1 MPREKSLPWAREAD
15 NRSRM
20 HVLQG
25 ILQDELP
32 IINDRLARETR
43 ELPELVRAVAEH
55 VLMAG
60 GKRLRPLLTILF
72 FRCTSRIT
80 GEQVSPASSSPSSP
94 PGASD
99 IYPLACSMEFLHS
112 ATLLHDDILDGSNLR
127 RGQATAH
134 LVYGKTETIL
144 AGDVLLALAN
154 RLVAEYGDARLSWRV
169 AEAIMRTA
177 SGEIQELEWIKRPT
191 LSQGHYLDIITG
203 KTAYLIQAACHCGAL
218 AAGGDEQVAQAA
230 LDYGINLGIAFQLT
244 DDALDYS
251 ALAEVAGK
259 PVGND
264 LREGKLTL
272 PLICYLE
279 TLPEAERQE
288 TLAWVRALGAAAD
301 PGALSAQDTVRHDQ
315 VVQMVRDAG
324 CVEKTRTRA
333 GQYVA
338 LAEKALTSLPE
349 CLERVALQE
358 ALQQTL
364 HREK

>member
-1 MPREKSLPWAREAD
+1 
-15 NRSRM
+15 M

-25 ILQDELP
+25 LLQDELP

-72 FRCTSRIT
+72 FRCVSRAT
-80 GEQVSPASSSPSSP
+80 GERVSSAPSSFPHSSSD
-94 PGASD
+94 GSD

-112 ATLLHDDILDGSNLR
+112 ATLLHDDILDGSDLR
-127 RGQATAH
+127 RGRTTAH

-154 RLVAEYGDARLSWRV
+154 RLVAEYGDSRLSWRV

-191 LSQGHYLDIITG
+191 LSQENYLEIITG

-218 AAGGDEQVAQAA
+218 AAGGDEHAAQAA

-251 ALAEVAGK
+251 AKAEVAGK

-301 PGALSAQDTVRHDQ
+301 PGALSVQDTARHGQ
-315 VVQMVRDAG
+315 VVQAVRDAG
-324 CVEKTRTRA
+324 CVEETRA
-333 GQYVA
+333 RAAQYVV
-338 LAEKALTSLPE
+338 LAEKALTALPE
-349 CLERVALQE
+349 CPERTALQE
-358 ALQQTL
+358 ALQHTL

>member
-1 MPREKSLPWAREAD
+1 
-15 NRSRM
+15 
-20 HVLQG
+20 
-25 ILQDELP
+25 
-32 IINDRLARETR
+32 
-43 ELPELVRAVAEH
+43 
-55 VLMAG
+55 
-60 GKRLRPLLTILF
+60 
-72 FRCTSRIT
+72 
-80 GEQVSPASSSPSSP
+80 
-94 PGASD
+94 
-99 IYPLACSMEFLHS
+99 MEFLHS
-112 ATLLHDDILDGSNLR
+112 ATLLHDDILDGSDLR
-127 RGQATAH
+127 RGRTTAH

-191 LSQGHYLDIITG
+191 LSQEHYLEIITG

-218 AAGGDEQVAQAA
+218 AAGGGEQAAQAA
-230 LDYGINLGIAFQLT
+230 LEYGINLGIAFQLT

-251 ALAEVAGK
+251 AKAEVAGK

-279 TLPEAERQE
+279 TLPETERRE

-301 PGALSAQDTVRHDQ
+301 PGALSAEDTARHGR
-315 VVQMVRDAG
+315 VVQAVRDTG
-324 CVEKTRTRA
+324 CVEETRA
-333 GQYVA
+333 RAGRYVA
-338 LAEKALTSLPE
+338 LAEKALTTLPE
-349 CLERVALQE
+349 CPERAALQE
-358 ALQQTL
+358 ALQHTL

>member
-1 MPREKSLPWAREAD
+1 MPWAREGD
-15 NRSRM
+15 NRIRM

-25 ILQDELP
+25 LLHDELP

-60 GKRLRPLLTILF
+60 GKRLRPLLTLLF
-72 FRCTSRIT
+72 FRCVARGRAERDSS
-80 GEQVSPASSSPSSP
+80 GPSSPSGHP
-94 PGASD
+94 D
-99 IYPLACSMEFLHS
+99 MYPLACSMEFLHS
-112 ATLLHDDILDGSNLR
+112 ATLLHDDILDGSDLR
-127 RGQATAH
+127 RGRTTAH

-191 LSQGHYLDIITG
+191 LSLQHYLEIITG

-218 AAGGDEQVAQAA
+218 AAGGDEQAAQAA

-251 ALAEVAGK
+251 ARAEVAGK

-272 PLICYLE
+272 PLIGYLE
-279 TLPEAERQE
+279 TLPEAECQE
-288 TLAWVRALGAAAD
+288 ILDWVRALGAAAD
-301 PGALSAQDTVRHDQ
+301 PGALSAQDLARHGR
-315 VVQMVRDAG
+315 VVQAVRDAG
-324 CVEKTRTRA
+324 CVEKTRDRA
-333 GQYVA
+333 AQYIV
-338 LAEKALTSLPE
+338 LAEEALTSLPE
-349 CLERVALQE
+349 CPERVALQE
-358 ALQQTL
+358 ALQHTL

>member
-1 MPREKSLPWAREAD
+1 
-15 NRSRM
+15 M

-25 ILQDELP
+25 LLQDELP
-32 IINDRLARETR
+32 IINDHLARETR

-72 FRCTSRIT
+72 FRCVARDT
-80 GEQVSPASSSPSSP
+80 GERISSAPSSFPYSPS
-94 PGASD
+94 GGSD

-112 ATLLHDDILDGSNLR
+112 ATLLHDDILDASDLR
-127 RGQATAH
+127 RGRTTAH

-191 LSQGHYLDIITG
+191 LSQEHYLEIITG

-218 AAGGDEQVAQAA
+218 AAGGDEQAAQAA

-251 ALAEVAGK
+251 TTAEVAGK

-279 TLPEAERQE
+279 TLPEAERLE
-288 TLAWVRALGAAAD
+288 ILTWVRALGAAAD
-301 PGALSAQDTVRHDQ
+301 PGALSVQDTARHGR
-315 VVQMVRDAG
+315 VVQAVRNAG
-324 CVEKTRTRA
+324 CVEETRA
-333 GQYVA
+333 RAAWYVA
-338 LAEKALTSLPE
+338 LAEKALSSLPE
-349 CLERVALQE
+349 CPERIALLE
-358 ALQQTL
+358 ALQHTL